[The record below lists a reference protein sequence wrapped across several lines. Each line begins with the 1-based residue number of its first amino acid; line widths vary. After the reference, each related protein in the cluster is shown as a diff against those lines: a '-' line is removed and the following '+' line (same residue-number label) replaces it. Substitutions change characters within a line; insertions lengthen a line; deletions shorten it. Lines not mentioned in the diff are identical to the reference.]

1 MNDDFC
7 ISRRL
12 EQAAA
17 LYQFAA
23 KRHRV
28 GKITVVRDGES
39 ARCEIGEK
47 RLDISDNGIASRRVA
62 IMADGGRSG
71 QLSDN
76 VFLTE
81 IVANMTGCSVAKKLA
96 VLIGNDPSGFLSA
109 VLQRVQP

>member
-1 MNDDFC
+1 
-7 ISRRL
+7 
-12 EQAAA
+12 
-17 LYQFAA
+17 
-23 KRHRV
+23 
-28 GKITVVRDGES
+28 
-39 ARCEIGEK
+39 
-47 RLDISDNGIASRRVA
+47 
-62 IMADGGRSG
+62 MADGGRSG